1 MPLPVLLL
9 LQLLA
14 PQRMVSDPGT
24 IATDQRVTPAGVQS
38 VFTGR
43 VAGVRF
49 GSTASELWVA
59 VPGSAWRL
67 AWRDN
72 RVLGHAEF
80 NGRPGVHGIAIDP
93 VTGRAVVSSV
103 GKLPEDV
110 ARSRTP
116 GGPPLARAKS
126 VTQLVSY
133 RGDST
138 LTIATASGPLGAF
151 MAGAP
156 AYARTAPAGT
166 PRLAVVPLPA
176 DDRLAILDADKG
188 TQLRTVPLG
197 VLPIAAVIATDGSA
211 AWVSVFGGA
220 KPTSGQRRATQC
232 CDPAAE
238 PVRVSARGIAA
249 PGSVVRV
256 DLLTGAVT
264 NTVPVGLHP
273 SGLAWDQTRGRLYV
287 ANGNSDAV
295 SVIDTRTRMLVGAI
309 AIAPFRER
317 KIGLA
322 PTAVALSPN
331 GSTLFVA
338 LGGVNAVAVYHVGA
352 PVIAAPRN
360 ANPRDALGVLRGLI
374 PTGWYPSTVDVSAD
388 GTTLAVGTLF
398 GVGAGTGKTAGK
410 TGRYVFA
417 ERGSV
422 NVIAMP
428 TDAELSAYTT
438 SVAQN
443 NRLHLATGIDAPSL
457 VARANAIGR
466 AVPERPGEASLI
478 QHVVYII
485 KENRTYDQVLGDIGK
500 GASDSSLTM
509 YGRDVTPNTHALSE
523 QFVLL
528 DHFFASGGNS
538 ADGHNWLT
546 QANETSYPMW
556 PLYYG
561 RSYPSEGNDPL
572 TYSSGGFLWEAAMAK
587 GKRVVSFGEYAP
599 APSDSVP
606 GVRARLMTQ
615 YRDSSRT
622 PRYFRDVLKTMYNT
636 RSEIPSLDKIL
647 VREYPG
653 WTQEVP
659 DVIKAHIITEHLRE
673 WEAAKQ
679 MPHLSLIILPN
690 DHTQGTSAG
699 WCAPRA
705 CVADNDLALGKIVD
719 ALSHSSFWKQMA
731 ILVVEDDAQNGV
743 DHIDGHRTVAMVASP
758 YARRGVIDSTFY
770 SQPSMVKTIELMLG
784 LPALSMFDLVA
795 TDMHASFI
803 GPNEKPDYRPYTAL
817 SPTQSLYETNLKVGA
832 ISGPN
837 AAARRAAA
845 QASAR
850 MNFRDPDAAPTD
862 KLNRILWSDAKGW
875 KTPYPAVKQALFFP
889 MAVDVDDDE
898 REEVA
903 PKAKPPT
910 MSTAI
915 ATADSLIGRSLGV
928 DFPGA
933 VFAVA
938 QHGVVLHERAFGFA
952 QVSDSQGR
960 RLATPRRMRTTT
972 MFDLASVTKV
982 MATTMATMLLV
993 SRGELDV
1000 DAPVSRYLP
1009 DFRGLHLDSITVRHL
1024 LQHSSGLVQWQ
1035 PLYYHAANAAQR
1047 YTVIR
1052 DMPLEWG
1059 VGVARHYSD
1068 LGFMLLGDIV
1078 ARVSGQPLDVFVRDQ
1093 LYTPLGLRS
1102 TTFLPRARGFADFAA
1117 TELGNGYEKHMV
1129 YDSTFGYRYRG
1140 DPHAWTA
1147 WREYVLNGETN
1158 DGNAWYANGGVAGH
1172 AGLFS
1177 TAAELRVLLDLLNN
1191 RGLYSGRPLIR
1202 RDVVERFLT
1211 RDAYENYLG
1220 WMLPPDL
1227 PAGSFMHTGFTGT
1240 WVLGVPSLGLSVVLL
1255 TNKQHLGANAK
1266 GNFPN
1271 LAPLQAAIAAA
1282 VVRGAQVKSTN
1293 TKR

>member
-1 MPLPVLLL
+1 MLLPVLLL
-9 LQLLA
+9 LQLQA
-14 PQRMVSDPGT
+14 PQRAVTEPGA
-24 IATDQRVTPAGVQS
+24 IATDARVTPAGVQS

-49 GSTASELWVA
+49 GNTANDVWVA
-59 VPGSAWRL
+59 VPGSAWHL

-80 NGRPGVHGIAIDP
+80 NGRPGVHGLAIDP
-93 VTGRAVVSSV
+93 VTKRASVSSV

-126 VTQLVSY
+126 VTQIVSY

-138 LTIATASGPLGAF
+138 LGSALTIATSSGPLGDF

-156 AYARTAPAGT
+156 SFARSAPARG
-166 PRLAVVPLPA
+166 PRLAVLPLPA
-176 DDRLAILDADKG
+176 DDKLAILDADQGKL
-188 TQLRTVPLG
+188 LRTVPLG
-197 VLPIAAVIATDGSA
+197 VLPIASVIANDGTV

-220 KPTSGQRRATQC
+220 KPKPGQRRATQC

-238 PVRVSARGIAA
+238 PVRVNARGIAER
-249 PGSVVRV
+249 GTVVRV
-256 DLLTGAVT
+256 DVLNGTVT
-264 NTVPVGLHP
+264 HSVNVGLHP
-273 SGLAWDQTRGRLYV
+273 SGLAWDQSRDRLYV
-287 ANGNSDAV
+287 ANGNSDSI
-295 SVIDTRTRMLVGAI
+295 SVVDTRGSVLVGSI
-309 AIAPFRER
+309 AVAPFRER

-322 PTAVALSPN
+322 PTAVAISPD
-331 GSTLFVA
+331 GRTLFVA
-338 LGGVNAVAVYHVGA
+338 LGGVNAVAVYDVSSARGG
-352 PVIAAPRN
+352 
-360 ANPRDALGVLRGLI
+360 LGVFRGLI
-374 PTGWYPSTVDVSAD
+374 PTGWYPSSIDVSAD

-398 GVGAGTGKTAGK
+398 GVGAGTGKTAGL

-443 NRLHLATGIDAPSL
+443 NRLHLTTGADAPSL
-457 VARANAIGR
+457 VVRANAIAR
-466 AVPERPGEASLI
+466 AVPERPGESSLI

-572 TYSSGGFLWEAAMAK
+572 TYSSGGFLWEAAAAK

-615 YRDSSRT
+615 YRDSSRSA
-622 PRYFRDVLKTMYNT
+622 RYFRDVLKTMYNT
-636 RSEIPSLDKIL
+636 RSEILSLDKIL

-705 CVADNDLALGKIVD
+705 CVADNDLALGRIVE
-719 ALSHSSFWKQMA
+719 ALTRSSFWKDMA

-795 TDMHASFI
+795 TDMRASFI
-803 GPNEKPDYRPYTAL
+803 GPNDKPDFRPYTAL
-817 SPTQSLYETNLKVGA
+817 VPLQSLYETNPKA
-832 ISGPN
+832 TSIRGPD

-850 MNFRDPDAAPTD
+850 MNFKDPDAAPTD
-862 KLNRILWSDAKGW
+862 KLNRILWGDARGW
-875 KTPYPAVKQALFFP
+875 TTPYPAVKQSLFFP

-898 REEVA
+898 REERKPPA
-903 PKAKPPT
+903 KPKAK
-910 MSTAI
+910 
-915 ATADSLIGRSLGV
+915 R
-928 DFPGA
+928 
-933 VFAVA
+933 
-938 QHGVVLHERAFGFA
+938 
-952 QVSDSQGR
+952 
-960 RLATPRRMRTTT
+960 
-972 MFDLASVTKV
+972 
-982 MATTMATMLLV
+982 
-993 SRGELDV
+993 
-1000 DAPVSRYLP
+1000 
-1009 DFRGLHLDSITVRHL
+1009 
-1024 LQHSSGLVQWQ
+1024 
-1035 PLYYHAANAAQR
+1035 
-1047 YTVIR
+1047 
-1052 DMPLEWG
+1052 
-1059 VGVARHYSD
+1059 
-1068 LGFMLLGDIV
+1068 
-1078 ARVSGQPLDVFVRDQ
+1078 
-1093 LYTPLGLRS
+1093 
-1102 TTFLPRARGFADFAA
+1102 
-1117 TELGNGYEKHMV
+1117 
-1129 YDSTFGYRYRG
+1129 
-1140 DPHAWTA
+1140 
-1147 WREYVLNGETN
+1147 
-1158 DGNAWYANGGVAGH
+1158 
-1172 AGLFS
+1172 
-1177 TAAELRVLLDLLNN
+1177 
-1191 RGLYSGRPLIR
+1191 
-1202 RDVVERFLT
+1202 
-1211 RDAYENYLG
+1211 
-1220 WMLPPDL
+1220 
-1227 PAGSFMHTGFTGT
+1227 
-1240 WVLGVPSLGLSVVLL
+1240 
-1255 TNKQHLGANAK
+1255 
-1266 GNFPN
+1266 
-1271 LAPLQAAIAAA
+1271 
-1282 VVRGAQVKSTN
+1282 
-1293 TKR
+1293 